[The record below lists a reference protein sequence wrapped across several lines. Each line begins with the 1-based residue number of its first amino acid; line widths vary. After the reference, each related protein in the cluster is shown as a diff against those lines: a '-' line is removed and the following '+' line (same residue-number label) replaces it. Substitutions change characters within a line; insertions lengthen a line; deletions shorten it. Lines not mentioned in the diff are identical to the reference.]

1 MELIHKTTFQELV
14 AENFIQAVGL
24 MDGHLNSDQENGII
38 LMMPGL
44 PASRLEARVGHCNRL
59 KTAISFMLAQL
70 SAQLGE
76 PVDRISFMEHGC
88 PLLIQHQHIAETQ
101 IPEDASITGFTMRF
115 RYLS

>member
-1 MELIHKTTFQELV
+1 MKLIHKTTFQELV
-14 AENFIQAVGL
+14 AEHFIQTVGL
-24 MDGHLNSDQENGII
+24 MDGHLNSDQDTGII

-44 PASRLEARVGHCNRL
+44 PVSRLEALVGHWVNEP
-59 KTAISFMLAQL
+59 TIITSELAKI

-76 PVDRISFMEHGC
+76 PVDRMLVPEHGW

-101 IPEDASITGFTMRF
+101 IPEETSVTGFTMRF